1 MYKLYQTPVVHA
13 FPDIETREPRV
24 SIFMILL
31 VKLFGRLYL
40 FLFLG
45 IARIFLRGK
54 RYFFDSFDRALRGKS
69 RCILAFRHPYGGEP
83 QMLSW
88 YILFKFRALAKKG
101 GYTFA
106 MAPHT
111 VFVYGYEVVRWGGA
125 VARLVM
131 PRLGAMP
138 VHHAKLD
145 KRGMARIYKA
155 IVEGPYPLSIAPEG
169 QVSYTAES
177 IPRLEQGVIR
187 IGFYA
192 AERLQNSG
200 SDCPVEILPVSAHF
214 RYGSWGKFALKLL
227 VDKIERYTG
236 LGKKNRAAGGLSLEE
251 RVLRCREHILAANE
265 KRYGLPVD
273 TARPYAERLNAVM
286 DAAMNYTEML
296 LGLQRGGGEIID
308 RMYYVRQI
316 CWDRIYLPGRNG
328 LDDFSP
334 VERNIVDLRAGEAWH
349 ASRHLEVVD
358 FSWYFRNSPP
368 PADAPLHI
376 RIEYVQNLWDFASRT
391 MGGAYANRTNIFPRY
406 VIFRAAPPINLS
418 ARLPEYRTGRKAVI
432 RKVMD
437 ELKDA
442 YMDCIEKEIKG
453 DSKD

>member
-1 MYKLYQTPVVHA
+1 MYKPYQPPVVHA
-13 FPDIETREPRV
+13 YPDIETPEPHV
-24 SIFMILL
+24 SKFMILL

-45 IARIFLRGK
+45 IARIFLKGK

-69 RCILAFRHPYGGEP
+69 RCILAFRHPCGGEP

-88 YILFKFRALAKKG
+88 FILFKFRALAKKS

-106 MAPHT
+106 RAPHT

-125 VARLVM
+125 IARMVM

-145 KRGMARIYKA
+145 TRGMSRIYRA
-155 IVEGPYPLSIAPEG
+155 ITEGPYPLAIAPEG

-187 IGFYA
+187 IGFHA
-192 AERLQNSG
+192 ADRLQHSG
-200 SDCPVEILPVSAHF
+200 SNCPVEILPVSVHF
-214 RYGSWGKFALKLL
+214 RYGVWGKLALKSL
-227 VDKIERYTG
+227 VGKIEKYTG
-236 LGKKNRAAGGLSLEE
+236 LGKGNKDAGELSMQE
-251 RVLRCREHILAANE
+251 RILHCREHILAVNE
-265 KRYGLPVD
+265 KRYGLPVYPD
-273 TARPYAERLNAVM
+273 RPYTERINAVI
-286 DAAMNYTEML
+286 DAALNYTEML
-296 LGLQRGGGEIID
+296 LGLQKGRGEIID
-308 RMYYVRQI
+308 RMYHLRQI
-316 CWDRIYLPGRNG
+316 CWDRIYLPGTNV

-334 VERNIVDLRAGEAWH
+334 VERSVKDLRAGEAWH
-349 ASRHLEVVD
+349 AGRHLEVVD
-358 FSWYFRNSPP
+358 FSWYFRGALPSE
-368 PADAPLHI
+368 DAPLHT
-376 RIEYVQNLWDFASRT
+376 RIEYVQNLWDFANRT
-391 MGGAYANRTNIFPRY
+391 MGGAYANRTNIFPRR

-418 ARLPEYRTGRKAVI
+418 ARLPEYRSNRKAVV

-442 YMDCIEKEIKG
+442 YMNCIEEMKKE
-453 DSKD
+453 